1 MASKDSACFDK
12 RLVNPQPS
20 DHIVPFHINN
30 PNDPGTRL
38 LVEGTTAT
46 FRFLQN
52 LYLALKHDSRSVM
65 SIHEFYL
72 LIAER
77 EVRLLEHQWL
87 QVIYNAKE
95 TLLTLKKK
103 YVERLEEEPKDEPIT
118 HVSLCEGLTP
128 EQSHIWNSKVMVND
142 GIIDKVLPSAL
153 TSFLSTLETQPSHQL
168 TLPTTSLA
176 KLEDNES
183 DS

>member
-1 MASKDSACFDK
+1 MDSKDSACFDK

-38 LVEGTTAT
+38 LVEGTTST

-65 SIHEFYL
+65 DIHEYYML
-72 LIAER
+72 VAQR
-77 EVRLLEHQWL
+77 EVNQLEIQWL
-87 QVIYNAKE
+87 KVIQNAKE
-95 TLLTLKKK
+95 TLTTLMKT

-142 GIIDKVLPSAL
+142 DIIGKVLSAQA
-153 TSFLSTLETQPSHQL
+153 FISTLETQPSHQL
-168 TLPTTSLA
+168 TLPTTSLV